1 MAFPESFQVK
11 LLQNHRCQPYLHS
24 LPCQVTKTKGNSSM
38 KYHILDSPIID
49 TDSNSVGMNFEGRN
63 IIAISQEE

>member
-24 LPCQVTKTKGNSSM
+24 LPCQVTKSKGNSLM
-38 KYHILDSPIID
+38 KHHILDYPIID
-49 TDSNSVGMNFEGRN
+49 MT
-63 IIAISQEE
+63 